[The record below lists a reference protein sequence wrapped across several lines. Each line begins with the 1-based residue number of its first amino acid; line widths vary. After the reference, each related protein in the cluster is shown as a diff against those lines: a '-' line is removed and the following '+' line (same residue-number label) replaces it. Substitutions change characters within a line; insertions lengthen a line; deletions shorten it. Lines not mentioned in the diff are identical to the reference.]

1 MTWKEDTLK
10 SNIEGFWDDSQVRLK
25 HKNAISYS
33 GGITVLAKNHIRFG
47 LKLVEDTEGYLWLRL
62 QKSLFQFENGIF
74 LYGGYIP
81 PNNTIPTITTK
92 TEYFE
97 KLNEMLLKS
106 KDKGIILMMGDL
118 NARTGNED
126 SLHGKLGKQ
135 LNHLLPDIEATTLET
150 GNKCSC
156 DVKVNASGRKL
167 LTTCSK

>member
-47 LKLVEDTEGYLWLRL
+47 LKLVEDTEGYLWFRL

-106 KDKGIILMMGDL
+106 KDEGIILMMGDL
-118 NARTGNED
+118 KARTGNED
-126 SLHGKLGKQ
+126 GKLGKQ
-135 LNHLLPDIEATTLET
+135 LNHLLPVIEATTLET

>member
-1 MTWKEDTLK
+1 M
-10 SNIEGFWDDSQVRLK
+10 
-25 HKNAISYS
+25 
-33 GGITVLAKNHIRFG
+33 
-47 LKLVEDTEGYLWLRL
+47 EDTEGYLWLRL

-118 NARTGNED
+118 KARTGNED
-126 SLHGKLGKQ
+126 GKLGKQ
-135 LNHLLPDIEATTLET
+135 LNHLLPVIEATTLET